1 MPHTPMSSDTQP
13 QKNFSQ
19 NQSTIGR
26 DVIQP
31 VKVETTIVETD
42 WEMWKRLGDP
52 VKQIDLLT
60 EWNRLTQ
67 RLGLLREEFIQWADR
82 YFAGK
87 RYNDLTADEKAFLMW
102 KFLDDRGLINTFV
115 LTLQD
120 APEVYFTWGNNDI
133 LYLLDTGKNHSI
145 KWSSFIITSFFGE
158 TSSKTT
164 NSFVKVATARGKS
177 IDYKRINPPNMI
189 RLQDGVLDLETLS
202 VSRIEESDRY
212 YFTYYA
218 PLFLNNPMSLSS
230 NLLKRLDDIKAGN
243 YDITQ
248 NRIYQLFR
256 NHFDDVNWR
265 YFVSAV
271 GTILSPYRHKLIV
284 FIVGPTGAGKS
295 TLLRILMKP
304 LEPIVAHVQLR
315 DLLDY
320 KFARESLIGKQILVS
335 YERGE
340 VVLRNIDLLNLLFGE
355 SDEITVPRKFKSAVK
370 IPSLKS
376 GFIAMNDLPLVNE
389 YGGETMYAFAERLS
403 IINMTKPEG
412 FEPIIGLSEKIRP
425 EEAFEFLAWARI
437 QLEKRG
443 WKVEKLEPNDVID
456 FMRTSNNSAYQFLT
470 MSDDIVEDPNDK
482 IKGSVL
488 YELYTA
494 WCDRKGIKALG
505 RNDFYMIV
513 SRYYQKIPPEKSPDK
528 SVWFRGLRKASKTQ
542 QDTTRYELTRF
553 SE

>member
-1 MPHTPMSSDTQP
+1 MSNDAQT

-19 NQSTIGR
+19 NQSTINMN
-26 DVIQP
+26 VIQP
-31 VKVETTIVETD
+31 VKVQAQLIETD
-42 WEMWKRLGDP
+42 WEMWKKLGDP
-52 VKQIDLLT
+52 EKQVDLLT

-67 RLGLLREEFIQWADR
+67 KLGLLRNEFIQWADN
-82 YFAGK
+82 YFASK
-87 RYNDLTADEKAFLMW
+87 RYSDLTADEKAFLMW
-102 KFLDDRGLINTFV
+102 KFLDDNGLINTF
-115 LTLQD
+115 LLILQD
-120 APEVYFTWGNNDI
+120 APEIYFTWGNNDI
-133 LYLLDTGKNHSI
+133 LYLLETGKNHST
-145 KWSSFIITSFFGE
+145 KWSSFIVTSFFGE
-158 TSSKTT
+158 TSSKAV
-164 NSFVKVATARGKS
+164 NSFVKIAMTKSKS
-177 IDYKRINPPNMI
+177 IDYRRINPVNKL

-202 VSRIEESDRY
+202 FSRTEESDRY

-218 PLFLNNPMSLSS
+218 PLFLNSSTSLSGS
-230 NLLKRLDDIKAGN
+230 LLRRLEDIKAER

-256 NHFDDVNWR
+256 KHFDDANWR
-265 YFVSAV
+265 YFISAV
-271 GTILSPYRHKLIV
+271 GTILSPYRHKLIA

-295 TLLRILMKP
+295 TLLKILMKP
-304 LEPIVAHVQLR
+304 VQNIVAHVQLR

-340 VVLRNIDLLNLLFGE
+340 VVLRNIDLLNTLFGE
-355 SDEITVPRKFKSAVK
+355 SDEILVHRKYKSAVK
-370 IPSLKS
+370 ITSLKA

-412 FEPIIGLSEKIRP
+412 FEPIIGLSEKVKP

-443 WKVEKLEPNDVID
+443 WKIERMETNEVID
-456 FMRTSNNSAYQFLT
+456 LMRTSNNSAYQFLT
-470 MSDDIVEDPNDK
+470 MSDDIIEDPNDK
-482 IKGSVL
+482 IKGSEL

-494 WCDRKGIKALG
+494 WCDRKGIKPLS

-528 SVWFRGLRKASKTQ
+528 SIWFRGLRKASRSQ

>member
-1 MPHTPMSSDTQP
+1 MQGSEKNTVNN

-19 NQSTIGR
+19 NSPLTR
-26 DVIQP
+26 
-31 VKVETTIVETD
+31 VEVSIVETD
-42 WEMWKRLGDP
+42 WEMWKKLGDP
-52 VKQIDLLT
+52 EKQVDLLT

-67 RLGLLREEFIQWADR
+67 KLGLLRDEFMQWADR
-82 YFAGK
+82 YFVDK
-87 RYNDLTADEKAFLMW
+87 RYSELTVDEKAFLMW
-102 KFLDDRGLINTFV
+102 KFLDDKGLINTFV

-133 LYLLDTGKNHSI
+133 LYHLETGRNNSA
-145 KWSSFIITSFFGE
+145 KWVSFIVTSFFGE
-158 TSSKTT
+158 TSSRII
-164 NSFVKVATARGKS
+164 NSFFKVTMTKGKS
-177 IDYKRINPPNMI
+177 IDYRRINPVNKL

-202 VSRIEESDRY
+202 FSRTEESDRY

-218 PLFLNNPMSLSS
+218 PLFLNSPMSLSGS
-230 NLLKRLDDIKAGN
+230 LLRRLEDIKAER

-256 NHFDDVNWR
+256 NHFDETNWR

-271 GTILSPYRHKLIV
+271 GTILSPYRHKLIA

-295 TLLRILMKP
+295 TLLKILMKP
-304 LEPIVAHVQLR
+304 IEPIVAHVQLR

-320 KFARESLIGKQILVS
+320 KFARESLIGKQVLVS

-340 VVLRNIDLLNLLFGE
+340 VVLRNIDLLNQLFGE
-355 SDEITVPRKFKSAVK
+355 SDEITVPRKFKSAIK
-370 IPSLKS
+370 IPSLKA

-403 IINMTKPEG
+403 IINVTKPEG
-412 FEPIIGLSEKIRP
+412 FEPIIGLSEKVKP

-443 WKVEKLEPNDVID
+443 WKIEKLEPSDVID
-456 FMRTSNNSAYQFLT
+456 FMRTSNNSAYQFLS
-470 MSDDIVEDPNDK
+470 MSDDIIEDPNDK
-482 IKGSVL
+482 IKGSEL

-494 WCDRKGIKALG
+494 WCDRKGIKALS

-528 SVWFRGLRKASKTQ
+528 SVWFRGLRKASKSQ
-542 QDTTRYELTRF
+542 LDTTRYELTRF

>member
-1 MPHTPMSSDTQP
+1 MSNDAQT

-19 NQSTIGR
+19 NQSSINMN
-26 DVIQP
+26 VIQP
-31 VKVETTIVETD
+31 VKVEAQLIETD

-52 VKQIDLLT
+52 VRQVDLLT

-67 RLGLLREEFIQWADR
+67 KLGLFRNEFIQWADN
-82 YFAGK
+82 YFVSK
-87 RYNDLTADEKAFLMW
+87 RYSDLTADEKAFLMW
-102 KFLDDRGLINTFV
+102 KFLDEKGLINTFV

-120 APEVYFTWGNNDI
+120 VPEVYFTWGNNDI
-133 LYLLDTGKNHSI
+133 LYLLDTGKNHII
-145 KWSSFIITSFFGE
+145 KWSSFIVTSFFGE
-158 TSSKTT
+158 TSSKAI
-164 NSFVKVATARGKS
+164 NSFVKIAMTKSKS
-177 IDYKRINPPNMI
+177 IDYKRINPTNKL

-202 VSRIEESDRY
+202 FSSIEESDRY

-218 PLFLNNPMSLSS
+218 PLFLNSPMSLSGS
-230 NLLKRLDDIKAGN
+230 LLRRLEDIKAGN

-256 NHFDDVNWR
+256 SHFDDVNWR
-265 YFVSAV
+265 YFVSAM
-271 GTILSPYRHKLIV
+271 GTILSPYRHKLIA

-304 LEPIVAHVQLR
+304 IEPIVAHIQLR

-320 KFARESLIGKQILVS
+320 KFAREPLIGKQILVS

-340 VVLRNIDLLNLLFGE
+340 VVLRNIDLLNQLFGE
-355 SDEITVPRKFKSAVK
+355 SDEIMVPRKFKSAVK
-370 IPSLKS
+370 IPSLKA

-412 FEPIIGLSEKIRP
+412 FEPIIGLSEKVKP

-437 QLEKRG
+437 ELEKRG
-443 WKVEKLEPNDVID
+443 WKIEKLEPSDVID
-456 FMRTSNNSAYQFLT
+456 FLRTSNNSAYQFLI
-470 MSDDIVEDPNDK
+470 MSDDIVEDSNEK
-482 IKGSVL
+482 IKGSEL

-494 WCDRKGIKALG
+494 WCDRKGIKPLS

-528 SVWFRGLRKASKTQ
+528 SVWFRGLRKASKSQ

>member
-1 MPHTPMSSDTQP
+1 MSDGTQT

-19 NQSTIGR
+19 NQSAMGR
-26 DVIQP
+26 P
-31 VKVETTIVETD
+31 VRVEASIVETD
-42 WEMWKRLGDP
+42 WEMWKKLGDP
-52 VKQIDLLT
+52 EKQIDLLT
-60 EWNRLTQ
+60 EWNRLSQ
-67 RLGLLREEFIQWADR
+67 KIGLLRNEFIQWADN
-82 YFAGK
+82 YFVSK
-87 RYNDLTADEKAFLMW
+87 RYSDLTADEKAFLMW
-102 KFLDDRGLINTFV
+102 KFLDDKGLINTFV

-133 LYLLDTGKNHSI
+133 LYLLDTGKNHTI
-145 KWSSFIITSFFGE
+145 KWSSFIIASFFGE
-158 TSSKTT
+158 TSSKAV
-164 NSFVKVATARGKS
+164 NSFIRIATTRGKS
-177 IDYKRINPPNMI
+177 IDYKRINPANKL

-202 VSRIEESDRY
+202 FSKIEESDRY

-218 PLFLNNPMSLSS
+218 PLFLNSPMNLSS
-230 NLLKRLDDIKAGN
+230 SLLRRLDDIKAGR

-256 NHFDDVNWR
+256 SHFDDANWR

-284 FIVGPTGAGKS
+284 FLVGPTGAGKS
-295 TLLRILMKP
+295 TLLKILMKP
-304 LEPIVAHVQLR
+304 VEPVVAHVQLR

-320 KFARESLIGKQILVS
+320 KFARETLIGKQILVS

-340 VVLRNIDLLNLLFGE
+340 VVLRNIDLLNQLFGE
-355 SDEITVPRKFKSAVK
+355 SDEITVPRKFKSAIK
-370 IPSLKS
+370 IPSLKA

-403 IINMTKPEG
+403 IINMTKPEK
-412 FEPIIGLSEKIRP
+412 FEPIIGLSEKVKP

-437 QLEKRG
+437 QLENHG
-443 WKVEKLEPNDVID
+443 WKIDKLEASEVID
-456 FMRTSNNSAYQFLT
+456 FLRTSNNSAYQFLT

-482 IKGSVL
+482 IKGSEL

-494 WCDRKGIKALG
+494 WCDRKGIKALS

-513 SRYYQKIPPEKSPDK
+513 SRYYQKIPPERSPDK
-528 SVWFRGLRKASKTQ
+528 SVWFRGLRKASKSQ